1 MLYSIVA
8 IPNIIFAL
16 CIGLIIDYFGIRKS
30 FLILTGCLP
39 LSQLLVAFGGM
50 YKNYTMML
58 MGRLFFG
65 LIFQS
70 IDIAVSCYVVS
81 WFIGQE
87 LGLALGLIVTLP

>member
-16 CIGLIIDYFGIRKS
+16 CVGLIIDFFGIRIS
-30 FLILTGCLP
+30 FIVLTGCLP
-39 LSQLLVAFGGM
+39 LFQLIVAFGGM
-50 YKNYTMML
+50 YANYEVML
-58 MGRLFFG
+58 MGRLLFG

-87 LGLALGLIVTLP
+87 LGLALGLVTTLP